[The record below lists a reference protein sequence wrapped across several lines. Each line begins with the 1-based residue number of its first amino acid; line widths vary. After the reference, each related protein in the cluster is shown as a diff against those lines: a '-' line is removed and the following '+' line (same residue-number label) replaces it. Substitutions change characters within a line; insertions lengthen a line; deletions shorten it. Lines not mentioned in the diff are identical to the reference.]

1 MCGCAAHLCALCDC
15 VLARHAA
22 CGCERSAECRSW
34 IALCVCRVSCGEVVR
49 VVSSLVCTAH
59 SRRTMIVCVR
69 DVCVCAHI
77 SLVRVEVVGGVARVG
92 SDGTDGRK
100 WSRDASVPRVR
111 SRLVYVDCGGECCC
125 GLVIIFVAW
134 GNVIVKSI
142 PTHCFLDKNSSV
154 RVERGRCRPRQAPPG

>member
-15 VLARHAA
+15 VLVRHAA

-69 DVCVCAHI
+69 DVCVCVRI
-77 SLVRVEVVGGVARVG
+77 SALSVWKWSVESRASDRVASDLDGMVG
-92 SDGTDGRK
+92 SRFSHRISEV
-100 WSRDASVPRVR
+100 SRR
-111 SRLVYVDCGGECCC
+111 SRASGRVSCVVESALVGWSSFSLPGEM
-125 GLVIIFVAW
+125 
-134 GNVIVKSI
+134 
-142 PTHCFLDKNSSV
+142 
-154 RVERGRCRPRQAPPG
+154 